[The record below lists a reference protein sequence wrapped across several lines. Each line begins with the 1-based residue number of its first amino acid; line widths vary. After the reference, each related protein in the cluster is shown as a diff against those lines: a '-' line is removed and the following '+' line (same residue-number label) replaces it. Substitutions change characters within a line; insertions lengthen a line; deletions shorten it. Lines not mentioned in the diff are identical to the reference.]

1 MRFFNPKE
9 FDFVLHWSEASKKFI
24 AAFFFKRRK
33 SYPYIETEDYFAYIR
48 YRVFMEYKKNQK
60 LEVNSKLF
68 GKLRS
73 ELYRMNKKR
82 RDEIYETKLL
92 NNIGFNHTLYD
103 EKLLFQNLI
112 EDIKKICCKN
122 TAIALRKKLFQE
134 ELSQNE
140 YYLLRK
146 NRDKIVEYIKI

>member
-9 FDFVLHWSEASKKFI
+9 FDFVLHWSETNKKFI

-33 SYPYIETEDYFAYIR
+33 CYPYIETNDYFAYIR
-48 YRVFMEYKKNQK
+48 YRVFMEYKRNQK

-73 ELYRMNKKR
+73 ELYRMNKKI

-92 NNIGFNHTLYD
+92 NSISFNYTID
-103 EKLLFQNLI
+103 NEKLLFQSLI
-112 EDIKKICCKN
+112 EDIKKICCKS
-122 TAIALRKKLFQE
+122 TAIALEKKLYQE
-134 ELSQNE
+134 KLSQKE
-140 YYLLRK
+140 YYLLKK
-146 NRDKIVEYIKI
+146 NRDKIVEYFKI